1 MDGCAGETEEAEG
14 RRREGTRRRRGKPKR
29 EMRSSLYNYKT
40 KHTLKEDGRIM
51 KKFISFVMAAA
62 MVASLVPATA
72 FAKGDV
78 TMSAKVL
85 DKNQQGQQ
93 GCCDC

>member
-1 MDGCAGETEEAEG
+1 MDGCAGEAKETEG

-40 KHTLKEDGRIM
+40 KHTLKGGMSPM
-51 KKFISFVMAAA
+51 KKFISMVMAAA

-72 FAKGDV
+72 FAANGTRKG
-78 TMSAKVL
+78 
-85 DKNQQGQQ
+85 
-93 GCCDC
+93 